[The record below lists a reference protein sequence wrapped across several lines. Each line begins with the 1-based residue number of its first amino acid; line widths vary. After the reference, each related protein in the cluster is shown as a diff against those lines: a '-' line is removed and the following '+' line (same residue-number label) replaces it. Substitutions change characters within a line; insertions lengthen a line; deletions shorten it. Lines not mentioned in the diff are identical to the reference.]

1 MHNLLTFGDL
11 SDFLRKLI
19 NNKAVIRIYNDEGY
33 AEEITI
39 VGMITIK
46 NYPDVLVQYVGV
58 EDEDV
63 DDALKKYISCGYISN
78 LFANGFD
85 IFKDDQYY
93 YEDNEDDEEQYC
105 FDPRECDEDEDEEDC
120 NCDCDCD
127 CDCECTCEEKSESKA
142 NAKTAKQELEELEDA
157 IAELMAAI
165 FDPLNYTDKK
175 RKDK

>member
-46 NYPDVLVQYVGV
+46 DYPDVLVQYVAV

-63 DDALKKYISCGYISN
+63 DDALKKYVSCAYISN
-78 LFANGFD
+78 LFANGID

-93 YEDNEDDEEQYC
+93 YEGNGDDEEQYC
-105 FDPRECDEDEDEEDC
+105 FDPRECDECDGDEG
-120 NCDCDCD
+120 DCD

-142 NAKTAKQELEELEDA
+142 NAKTVKQELEELDDA
-157 IAELMAAI
+157 IAELLAAI

>member
-11 SDFLRKLI
+11 SDFIRKLI
-19 NNKAVIRIYNDEGY
+19 NSKAIIRVYDSSGY

-46 NYPDVLVQYVGV
+46 GYPDVLVQYVV
-58 EDEDV
+58 VDDEDV
-63 DDALKKYISCGYISN
+63 DDALKKYVSCGYISN

-93 YEDNEDDEEQYC
+93 EDCDNLDNDESQYC
-105 FDPRECDEDEDEEDC
+105 FDPRDSKAENYSE
-120 NCDCDCD
+120 
-127 CDCECTCEEKSESKA
+127 SESKSECEEPA
-142 NAKTAKQELEELEDA
+142 SKAKENKTTKEELEELEDA

-165 FDPLNYTDKK
+165 FDPQNYSSKKVKDFLDK
-175 RKDK
+175 